1 MDVHIAESIVFVR
14 RVLVVHSQFQ
24 LEAIRGRVG
33 HNPVCIPLRVRIAP
47 DGRSAVLQRRV
58 LLVSQRT
65 LGLALGQDV
74 RIRGQ
79 RVDVGHGQVGSPME
93 GHLNRVAARPV
104 RYRRAVIA
112 TGGLVVIFLLAV
124 VGVVILLLLGVS
136 GSRTCSA
143 SFLRLSLLLRDIQ
156 RLYRVASDKPV
167 LLRVSSSRGPCVGSL
182 HALHVPLAGRSDI
195 LGKVGNMRGQS
206 VRCKPIACKSQPS
219 CFPEMPIAIAITI
232 TMFLPALRK
241 EQNDSKKHKPQ
252 RAQEWASEADKLRR
266 PTYRKRGVAG
276 SHQAGAGAHA
286 CVRTPF
292 CVGDEDGSDGSK
304 P

>member
-1 MDVHIAESIVFVR
+1 MSHRA
-14 RVLVVHSQFQ
+14 
-24 LEAIRGRVG
+24 
-33 HNPVCIPLRVRIAP
+33 
-47 DGRSAVLQRRV
+47 
-58 LLVSQRT
+58 
-65 LGLALGQDV
+65 LGLALGQNV
-74 RIRGQ
+74 GIRGQ
-79 RVDVGHGQVGSPME
+79 RVDIGHGQVGSPME

-156 RLYRVASDKPV
+156 RLYRVASDKPI

-182 HALHVPLAGRSDI
+182 HALHLPLAGRSDI

-206 VRCKPIACKSQPS
+206 IRCKPIACKSQPS
-219 CFPEMPIAIAITI
+219 SFPEMPIAITT

-241 EQNDSKKHKPQ
+241 EQNNSKKHKPQ

-276 SHQAGAGAHA
+276 SHQAGAGACMRTHA
-286 CVRTPF
+286 FLRRRRGWIGRKQTLAMRATWAGAKRP
-292 CVGDEDGSDGSK
+292 